1 MLKNFIV
8 ALLVLGSFSSCLK
21 NEGNA
26 CKVSN
31 YDPCALK
38 APQSEINA
46 VQDYLTN
53 NGIVATQHCSGM
65 FYTIDVMGTGA
76 TPTVCSNLSVTYEG
90 KLTNGSV
97 FDATSTPV
105 AFNLSGLI
113 PAWQSG
119 LPLIKAGGTIHL
131 YVPPTL
137 GYGNQQVG
145 PIPPNSILVFRVDVI
160 GVQ

>member
-1 MLKNFIV
+1 
-8 ALLVLGSFSSCLK
+8 
-21 NEGNA
+21 
-26 CKVSN
+26 
-31 YDPCALK
+31 
-38 APQSEINA
+38 
-46 VQDYLTN
+46 
-53 NGIVATQHCSGM
+53 M
-65 FYTIDVMGTGA
+65 FYTIDVMGTGT
-76 TPTVCSNLSVTYEG
+76 TPTVCSNLAVTYEG
-90 KLTNGSV
+90 KLTNGTV

-105 AFNLSGLI
+105 AFNLNGLI

-160 GVQ
+160 SVQ